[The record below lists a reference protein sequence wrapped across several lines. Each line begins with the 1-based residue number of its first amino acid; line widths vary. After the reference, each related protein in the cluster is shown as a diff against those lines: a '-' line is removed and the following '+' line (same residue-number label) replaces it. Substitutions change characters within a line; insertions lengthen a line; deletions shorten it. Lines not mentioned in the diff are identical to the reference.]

1 MEKLSIKFE
10 VITVILGNIKK
21 FYFFFFK
28 QKLIFYI
35 EENYR
40 KYTLACIKYINEKKK
55 RKKRKSLILKYEN
68 KNLKWKS
75 FIIKLPNFLFL
86 FFFVFY
92 HFFQLTS
99 DTGRSFYVLQL
110 TCSTMPWG
118 WMLQKRTQLLT

>member
-21 FYFFFFK
+21 FYFFFLK

-55 RKKRKSLILKYEN
+55 E
-68 KNLKWKS
+68 KNG
-75 FIIKLPNFLFL
+75 NHLF
-86 FFFVFY
+86 
-92 HFFQLTS
+92 
-99 DTGRSFYVLQL
+99 
-110 TCSTMPWG
+110 
-118 WMLQKRTQLLT
+118 